1 MLGGTVL
8 IALIRFVV
16 SLGGVILLF
25 SRISKSRF
33 EPKKTLLCYVGFSA
47 AIIAAACVWYVF
59 AWDSCVRMAAFVMYL
74 CFSLLAIYI
83 SDDRIFLTVY
93 KLAFTF
99 YLMAVFLIGGIEVS
113 ILFFDRNVWA
123 DIVTRI
129 ILIVAMTFFIER
141 KIKISLLNFSDY
153 VESELDRFSAA
164 VMIIS
169 LLSGI
174 GFILNPNIEEQ
185 TPYRLFQIAMN
196 FYLTAALQLLV
207 YRLYLHIGREKEYQK
222 ENQLIQ
228 MNHRLL
234 ERNMELL
241 EEAALDGRKIR
252 HNIRYHNAVIAEYAL
267 KGQNEELLQ
276 YLQQYKKDLDEN
288 APQIICDNTTL
299 NHLLLIY
306 TRWAKRENIEVELN
320 VEVGS
325 DFPIPGINLV
335 TILANAYENAIYGC
349 IEVKMQGDLRKCFIS
364 LMVKEKGNKLVI
376 CCKNTCRFETELK
389 YGQSKSDFTSNISVS
404 SIIKE
409 VQEYGGEYDF
419 KNDNGTF
426 VFRLVMNLSQDDGQK
441 NNLKGDIPLKDRIRK
456 LK

>member
-1 MLGGTVL
+1 MLGGSVW
-8 IALIRFVV
+8 IALIRFAI
-16 SLGGVILLF
+16 SLIGVILLF

-33 EPKKTLLCYVGFSA
+33 EPKKTLLCYIGFGVG
-47 AIIAAACVWYVF
+47 IIAAACAWYVF
-59 AWDSCVRMAAFVMYL
+59 AWDSCVRMSAFVMYL

-83 SDDRIFLTVY
+83 SGDRLFLTVY

-113 ILFFDRNVWA
+113 VLFFHRNVWA

-129 ILIVAMTFFIER
+129 ILIAAMTIFIER
-141 KIKISLLNFSDY
+141 KIKISLLNFSNY

-169 LLSGI
+169 LLFGI
-174 GFILNPNIEEQ
+174 GFILNPNLKEQ
-185 TPYRLFQIAMN
+185 TPYRLFQIAVN
-196 FYLTAALQLLV
+196 FFLTAALQLLV
-207 YRLYLHIGREKEYQK
+207 YRLYLHIGKEKEYQK

-241 EEAALDGRKIR
+241 EEAAVDGRRIR
-252 HNIRYHNAVIAEYAL
+252 HNMRYHNAVITEYAL
-267 KGQNEELLQ
+267 KGQTEELLQ
-276 YLQQYKKDLDEN
+276 YLQQYKQELDEN

-306 TRWAKRENIEVELN
+306 TRWAKRENIEVELD
-320 VEVGS
+320 VEIGT

-349 IEVKMQGDLRKCFIS
+349 IEVKMRGDLRKCFIS
-364 LMVKEKGNKLVI
+364 LMMKKKGNKLVI

-389 YGQSKSDFTSNISVS
+389 SKPDFTGNLSVS
-404 SIIKE
+404 SIVKAVE
-409 VQEYGGEYDF
+409 EYGGEYDF
-419 KNDNGTF
+419 KNDNGIF
-426 VFRLVMNLSQDDGQK
+426 IFRLIMNLSQDNNQK
-441 NNLKGDIPLKDRIRK
+441 DNIALRDKEKNAEIETKGV
-456 LK
+456 

>member
-1 MLGGTVL
+1 MLGGTIW
-8 IALIRFVV
+8 IALIRFMI

-33 EPKKTLLCYVGFSA
+33 EPKKTLLCYTGFSV
-47 AIIAAACVWYVF
+47 IIIIAACVWYVL
-59 AWDSCVRMAAFVMYL
+59 AWDSCVRMVAFVMYL

-83 SDDRIFLTVY
+83 SNDRIFLTVY

-99 YLMAVFLIGGIEVS
+99 YLMAVFLIVGIEIS

-123 DIVTRI
+123 DIVTRVA
-129 ILIVAMTFFIER
+129 LIVIMTLFIER

-169 LLSGI
+169 LLFGI
-174 GFILNPNIEEQ
+174 GFILNPNVREQ
-185 TPYRLFQIAMN
+185 TLYRLFQISMN
-196 FYLTAALQLLV
+196 FFLTAALQLLV

-241 EEAALDGRKIR
+241 EEAAVDGRRIR
-252 HNIRYHNAVIAEYAL
+252 HNMRYHNAVITEYAL

-276 YLQQYKKDLDEN
+276 YLQQYKQELDEN

-306 TRWAKRENIEVELN
+306 TRWARRENIEVELD
-320 VEVGS
+320 VEIGT

-349 IEVKMQGDLRKCFIS
+349 IEVKMCGDLRKCFIS
-364 LMVKEKGNKLVI
+364 LMMKKKGNKLVI

-389 YGQSKSDFTSNISVS
+389 SKSDFSGNISVS
-404 SIIKE
+404 SIVKAVE
-409 VQEYGGEYDF
+409 EYGGEYDF
-419 KNDNGTF
+419 KNDNGIF
-426 VFRLVMNLSQDDGQK
+426 IFRLIMNLSQDNNQK
-441 NNLKGDIPLKDRIRK
+441 DNTTLRDKEENTEIETKGV
-456 LK
+456 

>member
-1 MLGGTVL
+1 MLGGTVW
-8 IALIRFVV
+8 IALIRFMI

-33 EPKKTLLCYVGFSA
+33 EPKKTLLCYTGFSV
-47 AIIAAACVWYVF
+47 IIIIAACVWYVL
-59 AWDSCVRMAAFVMYL
+59 AWDSCVRMVAFVMYL
-74 CFSLLAIYI
+74 CFSLFAIYI
-83 SDDRIFLTVY
+83 SNDRIFLTVY

-99 YLMAVFLIGGIEVS
+99 YLMAVFLIVGIEIS

-129 ILIVAMTFFIER
+129 VLIVIMTLFIER
-141 KIKISLLNFSDY
+141 KVKISLLNFSDY

-169 LLSGI
+169 LLFGI
-174 GFILNPNIEEQ
+174 GFILNPNVREQ
-185 TPYRLFQIAMN
+185 TLYRLFQISMN
-196 FYLTAALQLLV
+196 FFLTAALQLLV
-207 YRLYLHIGREKEYQK
+207 YRLYLHIGKEKEYQK

-241 EEAALDGRKIR
+241 EEAAVDGRRIR
-252 HNIRYHNAVIAEYAL
+252 HNMRYHNAVITEYAL

-276 YLQQYKKDLDEN
+276 YLQQYKQELDEN

-306 TRWAKRENIEVELN
+306 TRWARRENIEVELD
-320 VEVGS
+320 VEIGT

-349 IEVKMQGDLRKCFIS
+349 IEVKMCGDLRKCFIS
-364 LMVKEKGNKLVI
+364 LMMKKKGNKLVI
-376 CCKNTCRFETELK
+376 CCKNTCHFETELK
-389 YGQSKSDFTSNISVS
+389 SKSDFSGNISVS
-404 SIIKE
+404 SIVKAVE
-409 VQEYGGEYDF
+409 EYGGEYDF
-419 KNDNGTF
+419 KNDNGIF
-426 VFRLVMNLSQDDGQK
+426 ILRLIMNLSQDNNQK
-441 NNLKGDIPLKDRIRK
+441 DNTTLRDKEENTEIETKGV
-456 LK
+456 